1 MKNLNLS
8 QKILLGFIFIA
19 GIVITL
25 LLLRNPQD
33 LRERATGDNVTAVPV
48 CSQTGSINI
57 NLSFTNTTDSVVRVL
72 ARDEQSG
79 STTALGDAEPGE
91 SISGV
96 IETSDASVDESNII
110 FEVSDGESY
119 IASYTAYSCD
129 TDTGGACAVEQAKC
143 IWDTVENTARYK
155 VKVTD
160 NENDEVIKE
169 ETVNHPIT
177 SLVFPATAGG
187 SYTCEVTPVNSCG
200 EGSKDSAEG
209 SCPVPTSTPNPSH
222 TPAPTSTPGLTST
235 PTSTP
240 GLTSTPTST
249 PGLTSTPTSTP
260 GLTSTPGPS
269 NTPRPS
275 DIPGPTNTSA
285 GILNSTPTAIK
296 QLPPTGFSQ
305 DVMTIAVF
313 GSAIMLMGAFVVIF
327 LW

>member
-33 LRERATGDNVTAVPV
+33 LRERATGDNVSAVPV

-79 STTALGDAEPGE
+79 STTALGEAEPGE

-96 IETSDASVDESNII
+96 IETSDSSIDESNII

-129 TDTGGACAVEQAKC
+129 TDTGGACAVEQARC

-240 GLTSTPTST
+240 GLTSTP
-249 PGLTSTPTSTP
+249 
-260 GLTSTPGPS
+260 GPS

>member
-8 QKILLGFIFIA
+8 QKILLGLIFIA

-33 LRERATGDNVTAVPV
+33 LRERATGNNVTAVPV

-96 IETSDASVDESNII
+96 IETSDSSVDESNII

-143 IWDTVENTARYK
+143 IWDTVENTTQYK

-209 SCPVPTSTPNPSH
+209 SCPMPTSTPNPSH
-222 TPAPTSTPGLTST
+222 TPPP
-235 PTSTP
+235 
-240 GLTSTPTST
+240 TPTST

>member
-8 QKILLGFIFIA
+8 QKILLGLIFIA

-33 LRERATGDNVTAVPV
+33 LRERATGNNVTAVPV

-79 STTALGDAEPGE
+79 STTALGEAEPGE

-96 IETSDASVDESNII
+96 IETSDSSIDESNII

-129 TDTGGACAVEQAKC
+129 TDTGGACAVEQARC
-143 IWDTVENTARYK
+143 IWDTVENTTQYK

-169 ETVNHPIT
+169 ETVNHPTI

-222 TPAPTSTPGLTST
+222 TPPPA
-235 PTSTP
+235 
-240 GLTSTPTST
+240 
-249 PGLTSTPTSTP
+249 PTSTP

>member
-8 QKILLGFIFIA
+8 QKILLGLIFIA

-33 LRERATGDNVTAVPV
+33 LRERATGNNVTAVPV

-79 STTALGDAEPGE
+79 STTALGEAEPGE

-96 IETSDASVDESNII
+96 IETSDSSIDESNII

-129 TDTGGACAVEQAKC
+129 TDTGGACAVEQARC

-209 SCPVPTSTPNPSH
+209 SCPMPTSTPNPSH
-222 TPAPTSTPGLTST
+222 TPPP
-235 PTSTP
+235 
-240 GLTSTPTST
+240 TPTST